1 MDEDVPHLDE
11 SVDADLS
18 DLSWTD
24 GPGLLL
30 FWALAVVV
38 FLQFFSRYVLNDSIG
53 WTEEIAR
60 YLLIG
65 VTFVGAVTVTRKGT
79 HIAVELLYVYLPR
92 GARRVLST
100 VIDVVLIG
108 VYAWFAWLAAK
119 LSLRTNQLMV
129 SIDVPKSAIYW
140 VVVAALVVMAV
151 YQALRARHHWRHGV
165 SSLIDPPGG
174 EGR

>member
-1 MDEDVPHLDE
+1 MAEDVPHLDE
-11 SVDADLS
+11 TAEADLS
-18 DLSWTD
+18 DMSWTD
-24 GPGLLL
+24 APGLVL
-30 FWALAVVV
+30 FWALAGVV
-38 FLQFFSRYVLNDSIG
+38 FLQFFSRYILNDSIG

-119 LSLRTNQLMV
+119 LSMRTNQLMV
-129 SIDVPKSAIYW
+129 SIDVPKSVIYW
-140 VVVAALVVMAV
+140 CVVGALVAMAV